1 MIIYKVLNKINGK
14 VYIGQTTQ
22 NLKTRWSQH
31 KYNSKNGNCKINRA
45 IRKYG
50 IENFEIQEIDNG
62 NCIEELNKKEEFYI
76 KKYDSVNYGYNI
88 RSGGKNSIR
97 SQETK
102 NKISQSRIGK
112 YKGKDSP
119 WYGKKHTE
127 KSKRKM
133 SKSKKITLLGNK
145 NKLGKT
151 HTEEFKNKCK
161 DRMKGNSY
169 SKKRAVKCLNNNI
182 VYESVVKAS
191 TELGLDNRSVHRVL
205 KGEYSH
211 TKGFKFEY
219 T

>member
-31 KYNSKNGNCKINRA
+31 KYNSKNGSCKINRA

-76 KKYDSVNYGYNI
+76 KKYDSINYGYNI

-102 NKISQSRIGK
+102 NKISKARKGK
-112 YKGKDSP
+112 YKGKNAGF
-119 WYGKKHTE
+119 YGKKHTDQT
-127 KSKRKM
+127 KNKM
-133 SKSKKITLLGNK
+133 SEIRKKSGIGNK

-182 VYESVVKAS
+182 VYESVVKACA
-191 TELGLDNRSVHRVL
+191 ELGLDNRSVHRVL